1 MKWSKTIAQG
11 FSPGYDIPHSSA
23 LKALPTPRGGVQF
36 GESNPRTA
44 SRGHETEV
52 RSVL

>member
-11 FSPGYDIPHSSA
+11 FSPGYDIPPSSA
-23 LKALPTPRGGVQF
+23 LKGP
-36 GESNPRTA
+36 
-44 SRGHETEV
+44 ETEA